1 MSRRTRLRIRMDD
14 QGQVEIVDPG
24 WDCLELMRTL
34 DPNFDMQCAPMDTNH
49 RPRFL
54 LSRQAGCGYRADEL
68 ATMPDASLW
77 AAHARVLQQLSADE
91 VVKPENR
98 EASLLD
104 LKIELARRNLMHCTL
119 CAHRCGVDRLAGESG
134 VCRLGAAANV
144 AEHFVHIGE
153 EAMINPSLLI
163 SLAGCGLRCRY
174 CQQGSILDP
183 ADVDGESLDGALW
196 AALDKDGARTLSFA
210 GGNPDES
217 LYAVLRFLA
226 LAPDDWDLP
235 VVWNCHGAATLET
248 VSLLHGMVDVWL
260 PDYKYGN
267 EQCGHRWSGIRN
279 YPDTA
284 RNGIQAMLAQ
294 DVPVIVRILV
304 LPGHFTCCH
313 VEALKSLAS
322 LAPEGNLAVSIRGQ
336 YCPDW
341 RIRSRDGNM
350 MHRPEI
356 LEIAAVRAMAKE
368 LKLKLM
374 DS

>member
-1 MSRRTRLRIRMDD
+1 MSRQTRLRIRVDD

-34 DPNFDMQCAPMDTNH
+34 DPDFDIQCAPIKTDH
-49 RPRFL
+49 KPRFL
-54 LSRQAGCGYRADEL
+54 LSRQAGCGYMTGEL

-77 AAHARVLQQLSADE
+77 AAHALVLKQLDTNKVAKSED
-91 VVKPENR
+91 K

-104 LKIELARRNLMHCTL
+104 LKIELVRRNLMHCTL
-119 CAHRCGVDRLAGESG
+119 CAHRCGVNRLAGESG
-134 VCRLGAAANV
+134 VCRLGATANV

-153 EAMINPSLLI
+153 ESMINPSLLI

-174 CQQGSILDP
+174 CQQGSILNP
-183 ADVDGESLDGALW
+183 ANVDGESLDEALW

-226 LAPDDWDLP
+226 LAPDDWSLP
-235 VVWNCHGAATLET
+235 LVWNCHGAATLET
-248 VSLLHGMVDVWL
+248 ISLLHGIVDVWL

-284 RNGIQAMLAQ
+284 QDGIQAMLAQ
-294 DVPVIVRILV
+294 NIPVIVRILV
-304 LPGHFTCCH
+304 LPGHFACCH
-313 VEALKSLAS
+313 AQVLKALAS
-322 LAPEGNLAVSIRGQ
+322 LASMGNLAVSIRGQ

-350 MHRPEI
+350 MHRPVI
-356 LEIAAVRAMAKE
+356 SEIAAVRAMAKE
-368 LKLKLM
+368 LELKLI
-374 DS
+374 SS